1 MLRWQTDVAAQMRLY
16 GQVSCPPGP
25 APHQFKF
32 EDLAQDPKSSV
43 VFEELLNMGQ
53 EVVAFNKC
61 HDMSPERAKA
71 TFNVVK

>member
-1 MLRWQTDVAAQMRLY
+1 MLRWQTDVAAQMRLC
-16 GQVSCPPGP
+16 GQVPCPPGP
-25 APHQFKF
+25 APHQFEF
-32 EDLAQDPKSSV
+32 EDLAKDPKSSV

-61 HDMSPERAKA
+61 NDMSPERAKA